1 MIQNQPLATN
11 GYYQERY
18 RPHIHFTPEQMW
30 MNDPNGLVYFE
41 GEYHLFYQYH
51 PNSTK
56 WGPMHWGHAVS
67 KDLMEWDHLP
77 VALYPDDLG
86 MIFSGS
92 AVVDHKDTSGF
103 FDGKPGLVAVF
114 THADGELQRQSIAYS
129 KDRGRT
135 WIKYDSNPV
144 IPNPGIKD
152 FRDPKVFW
160 HENTEQWVMVIAAG
174 RKVQFY
180 VSPDLKQWTYASE
193 FGDGWGE
200 QKGVWECPDLFPLTN
215 EKSGEKK
222 WVLPIGIDA
231 GAPSGGSGTQ
241 YFIGEFD
248 GRHFVPHQSKESV
261 RWLDYGKDFYAAQ
274 SFSDLPGRRVVLAWM
289 SNWQYANDVPTD
301 PWRSAMTIPRELT
314 LTMIEGRELLIQ
326 KPAAEL
332 TRLIERRMEMDPC
345 LLQEKQSIAMS
356 QPASPFLWEL
366 EVEIEEGGVFEG
378 RLFGKQDAG
387 LRIRVDR
394 GKSVISVQRDE
405 ADLDF
410 SEEFVCTC
418 QAPLN
423 PDLSSFHLKLVCDHS
438 SVELF
443 LGEGEISMT
452 NLYLP
457 TVGHEAKLK
466 VEAVR
471 GAVEVKGSSVS
482 EMRSIWKH
490 DM

>member
-1 MIQNQPLATN
+1 MIQNQSLMTN

-51 PNSTK
+51 PDSK
-56 WGPMHWGHAVS
+56 QWGPMHWGHAVS
-67 KDLMEWDHLP
+67 KDLIAWEHLP

-92 AVVDHKDTSGF
+92 AVVDQKDTSGF
-103 FDGKPGLVAVF
+103 FDGKPGLVAVY
-114 THADGELQRQSIAYS
+114 THADGDLQRQSIAYS

-135 WIKYDSNPV
+135 WVKYDENPV
-144 IPNPGIKD
+144 IQNPGIKD

-160 HENTEQWVMVIAAG
+160 HEKTEKWVMVLAAG

-180 VSPDLKQWTYASE
+180 TSPDLKQWTYASE
-193 FGDGWGE
+193 FGEGWGE

-215 EKSGEKK
+215 EISGEKK

-241 YFIGEFD
+241 YFIGSFD
-248 GRHFVPHQSKESV
+248 GKHFVPHQPKEAV
-261 RWLDYGKDFYAAQ
+261 RWLDYGKDFYASQ
-274 SFSDLPGRRVVLAWM
+274 SFSDVPDRRVILAWM

-314 LTMIEGRELLIQ
+314 LSMVEGQERLIQ
-326 KPAAEL
+326 KPIAEL
-332 TRLIERRMEMDPC
+332 TSLIEKRMEKEPFF
-345 LLQEKQSIAMS
+345 LNEKQSIEII
-356 QPASPFLWEL
+356 QPASPFLWEMD
-366 EVEIEEGGVFEG
+366 VEIEKGGVFEG
-378 RLFGKQDAG
+378 RLFANEEAG
-387 LRIRVDR
+387 LRVGIDR
-394 GKSVISVQRDE
+394 ERNVIYVQRDRAE
-405 ADLDF
+405 IDF
-410 SEEFVCTC
+410 SKEYVCTC
-418 QAPLN
+418 QAPLSGHH
-423 PDLSSFHLKLVCDHS
+423 SSFHLKLVCDHS

-443 LGEGEISMT
+443 LGDGEISMT

-457 TVGHEAKLK
+457 AADHEAQLK
-466 VEAVR
+466 MEAVR
-471 GAVEVKGSSVS
+471 GTVEVKQSSVS
-482 EMRSIWKH
+482 ELTSVWRPNA
-490 DM
+490 

>member
-1 MIQNQPLATN
+1 MIQNQPLMTN

-51 PNSTK
+51 PDSK
-56 WGPMHWGHAVS
+56 QWGPMHWGHAVS
-67 KDLMEWDHLP
+67 KDLIAWEHLP

-114 THADGELQRQSIAYS
+114 THADGDLQRQSIAYS

-135 WIKYDSNPV
+135 WVKYDENPV
-144 IPNPGIKD
+144 IQNPGFKD

-160 HENTEQWVMVIAAG
+160 HEMTQKWVMVLAAG

-180 VSPDLKQWTYASE
+180 TSPDVKQWTYVSE
-193 FGDGWGE
+193 FGEGWGE
-200 QKGVWECPDLFPLTN
+200 QEGVWECPDLFPITN
-215 EKSGEKK
+215 EVTGEKK

-241 YFIGEFD
+241 YFIGSFD
-248 GRHFVPHQSKESV
+248 GKHFVPHQPKESV
-261 RWLDYGKDFYAAQ
+261 RWLDYGKDFYASQ
-274 SFSDLPGRRVVLAWM
+274 SFSDVPGRRVVLAWM

-301 PWRSAMTIPRELT
+301 PWRSAMTIPRELS
-314 LTMIEGRELLIQ
+314 LSMVDGQERLMQ
-326 KPAAEL
+326 KPITEL
-332 TRLIERRMEMDPC
+332 TKLIENRIENEPFS
-345 LLQEKQSIAMS
+345 LKEKQSIELI

-366 EVEIEEGGVFEG
+366 DMEIEKGGAFEG
-378 RLFGKQDAG
+378 RLFGKQEAG
-387 LRIRVDR
+387 LRVGIDR
-394 GKSVISVQRDE
+394 ERNAIYVQRDRTE
-405 ADLDF
+405 IDF
-410 SEEFVCTC
+410 SKEYVCTC
-418 QAPLN
+418 EAPLSG
-423 PDLSSFHLKLVCDHS
+423 DRSSFHLKLVCDHS

-443 LGEGEISMT
+443 VGDGEISMT

-457 TVGHEAKLK
+457 AADHETKLK

-471 GAVEVKGSSVS
+471 GTVEVKQSSVF
-482 EMRSIWKH
+482 EMTSVWRQNS
-490 DM
+490 